1 MPDGISSK
9 DVPNILFIFCLKQI
23 VDQIMYSYSAK

>member
-1 MPDGISSK
+1 MSDGISSR

-23 VDQIMYSYSAK
+23 VGEIMYSYSAK